1 MFELTDLRN
10 GLLEWGPSS
19 HRDAT
24 RRDCIVSRRH
34 RDSKMS
40 VRERVSSVL
49 ATLPPARHAFAYGSA
64 VLRDA
69 SVSNVE
75 RALDLVVVVDDPV
88 RWHVE
93 NMEMN
98 PSHYAGQMRASGVRG
113 VDFVSRRLGVGAH
126 YNSRLSDAHGRAFKY
141 GVVGKKDLL
150 DDMHTWRHLFV
161 AGRMHKPHYEA
172 LGCEEV
178 RRAQTLNI
186 RAAARAALL
195 TLPESF
201 SEGEFHRA
209 VVGLSYHGDIRFIFA
224 AEDGKKIERI
234 ATANADE
241 MREMYAEALAER
253 VDIGTLSESPPTSSS
268 WSQDKSLDTVIGL
281 LADLPPSVLTMLGNA
296 VRVPVDM
303 SPEET
308 ATVVSEA
315 FKNDSTRISAAVSV
329 CLRQIVRVSSARQAF
344 AALLS
349 TSPTKTVGYV
359 GAKFFKAA
367 SSLFEK

>member
-1 MFELTDLRN
+1 
-10 GLLEWGPSS
+10 
-19 HRDAT
+19 
-24 RRDCIVSRRH
+24 
-34 RDSKMS
+34 MS

-69 SVSNVE
+69 SVSNAE
-75 RALDLVVVVDDPV
+75 RALDVVVVVDDAA
-88 RWHVE
+88 RWHAE

-98 PSHYAGQMRASGVRG
+98 PSHYAGQMRASGARG

-126 YNSRLSDAHGRAFKY
+126 YNSRLSDALGRAFKY
-141 GVVGKKDLL
+141 GVVGKEDLL

-161 AGRMHKPHYEA
+161 AGRMHKPHFEA

-178 RRAQTLNI
+178 RRAQALNI

-209 VVGLSYHGDIRFIFA
+209 VVGLSYYGDIRFIFA

-234 ATANADE
+234 AAANADE
-241 MREMYAEALAER
+241 MREMYAEALSER
-253 VDIGTLSESPPTSSS
+253 IDIVRLSESSSSSSSS
-268 WSQDKSLDTVIGL
+268 WSQDKSPGAVIGL

-296 VRVPVDM
+296 ARAPADA

-308 ATVVSEA
+308 ATLVSQA
-315 FKNDSTRISAAVSV
+315 LKNDSTRVSAAVSV

-349 TSPTKTVGYV
+349 TSPTKTAGYV

-367 SSLFEK
+367 SSLLEK